1 MLMKKTVLKEY
12 FVVVVV
18 GFIGAAQ
25 IIGNIVFFFF
35 TFCDDYELD

>member
-1 MLMKKTVLKEY
+1 MKKTVLKEY

-18 GFIGAAQ
+18 FKGAAQ
-25 IIGNIVFFFF
+25 IIGKIVFFFF

>member
-12 FVVVVV
+12 FVVVV